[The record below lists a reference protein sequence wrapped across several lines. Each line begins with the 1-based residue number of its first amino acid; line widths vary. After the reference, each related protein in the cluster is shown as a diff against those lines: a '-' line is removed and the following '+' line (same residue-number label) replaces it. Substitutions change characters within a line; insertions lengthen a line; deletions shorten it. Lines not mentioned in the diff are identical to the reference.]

1 MIGEFLFVHSVYTV
15 VVIHRSHA
23 KWSTKHS
30 TNTLRSMLLLH
41 HLFDYVMDIAST
53 LISES
58 TTRTTFEKYVVCT
71 VIYLMYILILAPTLP
86 SAYCSIIISLKFAS
100 HLCIHLFLDTPQFLF
115 SLRDTSSVSSDLCQN

>member
-1 MIGEFLFVHSVYTV
+1 MVGELLLVHSVNTV
-15 VVIHRSHA
+15 VVIHWAHA

-58 TTRTTFEKYVVCT
+58 TTRTTFEKYVVCA
-71 VIYLMYILILAPTLP
+71 VI
-86 SAYCSIIISLKFAS
+86 
-100 HLCIHLFLDTPQFLF
+100 
-115 SLRDTSSVSSDLCQN
+115 